1 MNQCGSTKYVRYFC
15 FHWFELVNEDVS
27 YGTSSLFYIVILI
40 LPKSNND
47 MKTVLH
53 QITEKTRQNERAES
67 EVIKA
72 EIANCVATKGCIT
85 LSV

>member
-1 MNQCGSTKYVRYFC
+1 MNQCGSTKYIRYFN

-47 MKTVLH
+47 MKTVLQ
-53 QITEKTRQNERAES
+53 QIAEKTRQNERAER

-72 EIANCVATKGCIT
+72 EIPNRTTPKGHIT
-85 LSV
+85 FPV

>member
-1 MNQCGSTKYVRYFC
+1 
-15 FHWFELVNEDVS
+15 
-27 YGTSSLFYIVILI
+27 
-40 LPKSNND
+40 

>member
-1 MNQCGSTKYVRYFC
+1 
-15 FHWFELVNEDVS
+15 
-27 YGTSSLFYIVILI
+27 
-40 LPKSNND
+40 

-53 QITEKTRQNERAES
+53 QITEKTRQNERAER

-72 EIANCVATKGCIT
+72 EIANRAIPKGRIT